1 MTIHGVVGSRSRVR
15 RALAGV
21 LVLFCLAL
29 TLRAAPDLRE
39 LLGEEDFRK
48 AGLDKLSPAELA
60 FLASRL
66 VEQPVSAKASDAA
79 SPGDAN
85 TSTVATVTPA
95 AAAPAVDQPASA
107 KPTGVASS
115 TSAKTAAAAVVTV
128 QAPGEAPIQ
137 VSTEEL
143 RALREMQK
151 LPKGE
156 SAFGNEDKLAAKVV
170 KIQKVPDQIVSSID
184 GPFIGWE
191 GKTIFRLSN
200 GQVWRQADPGVFD
213 VNLKNPEIIIS
224 KGMMGAFYLRVK
236 GYGSKVRVVR
246 TQ

>member
-66 VEQPVSAKASDAA
+66 VEQPVSAKATDEAGPVAPATAVAAASDAPRP
-79 SPGDAN
+79 SP
-85 TSTVATVTPA
+85 SPAT
-95 AAAPAVDQPASA
+95 
-107 KPTGVASS
+107 
-115 TSAKTAAAAVVTV
+115 VTV

-170 KIQKVPDQIVSSID
+170 KIQKVPDQIVSTIE
-184 GPFIGWE
+184 GPFTGWE

-213 VNLKNPEIIIS
+213 VNLNSPKVTIS
-224 KGMMGAFYLRVK
+224 KGMMGAFYLRVE
-236 GYGSKVRVVR
+236 GYGTKIRVVR

>member
-1 MTIHGVVGSRSRVR
+1 MTIHGVVLGRSRVS

-39 LLGEEDFRK
+39 LLGEADFKK

-66 VEQPVSAKASDAA
+66 VEAPVSAPASVSADASNATSPVSVGTVAVSDAPRPSPLA
-79 SPGDAN
+79 SGP
-85 TSTVATVTPA
+85 SPSPAT
-95 AAAPAVDQPASA
+95 
-107 KPTGVASS
+107 
-115 TSAKTAAAAVVTV
+115 VTV

-156 SAFGNEDKLAAKVV
+156 AAFGHEDKLSAKVV
-170 KIQKVPDQIVSSID
+170 KIQKVPDQIISSIA
-184 GPFIGWE
+184 GPFGGWE
-191 GKTIFRLSN
+191 GKTLFRLTN

-213 VNLKNPEIIIS
+213 VNLKDPEIIIS